1 MTVTQTASKATK
13 TAKKT
18 ATAKA
23 SASAA
28 DTPKQKPAA
37 FIFGERP
44 STITGPVAFTSVS
57 GQEVDMECTFV
68 YRTRAEFAQ
77 FWDEVQ
83 QTKVEEFGEGEEF
96 TQKKLTDRLHNLLA
110 DRALMYLKA
119 WPLEIELS
127 HENLVAL
134 FDQEPSAP
142 AAFFNAYQLAC
153 QYGRQGNSKPQ

>member
-1 MTVTQTASKATK
+1 MTTIKTPSKATK
-13 TAKKT
+13 TA
-18 ATAKA
+18 
-23 SASAA
+23 AA
-28 DTPKQKPAA
+28 NAAEVAKQKPAA

-44 STITGPVAFTSVS
+44 DTITGPVAFVSVA

-77 FWDEVQ
+77 FWDEVT
-83 QTKVEEFGEGEEF
+83 QTKVEEFGEGEAF

-153 QYGRQGNSKPQ
+153 QYGRQGNLKPQ